1 MALKGLPGRSAGRH
15 PGQHIHPPGRL
26 TQEGALTPARRVV
39 RPIRIGGVLFD
50 LLVTLVFI
58 AVVMLQQLIAVV

>member
-1 MALKGLPGRSAGRH
+1 
-15 PGQHIHPPGRL
+15 
-26 TQEGALTPARRVV
+26 V